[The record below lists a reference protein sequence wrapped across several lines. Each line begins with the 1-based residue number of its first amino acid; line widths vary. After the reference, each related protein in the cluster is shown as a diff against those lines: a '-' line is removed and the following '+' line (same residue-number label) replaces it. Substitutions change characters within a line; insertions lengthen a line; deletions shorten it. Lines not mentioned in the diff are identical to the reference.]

1 MIIWVTLVVVVIIVI
16 VAASIAFGQKKK
28 ENKALVDEI
37 FSLKLQVKNLE
48 QDKESQ
54 DKLVEFLRELI
65 FFSHLGYKPSKDEK
79 LKMMGQLLD
88 NMEYITTIKSKNS
101 LFRTERALIIAG
113 HLNVTGKELNDIFDS
128 LRNLLSESIA
138 GNRSLYP
145 QLTDYIYY
153 CGLDFC
159 GKKEMSR
166 AEIKE
171 WGNVVNFGHV
181 DE

>member
-1 MIIWVTLVVVVIIVI
+1 MATWVVFVGVAIIVI
-16 VAASIAFGQKKK
+16 VALSLTFNQKRK
-28 ENKALVDEI
+28 ENKAMKNEI
-37 FSLKLQVKNLE
+37 SNLKLQVKNFKQE
-48 QDKESQ
+48 KESQ
-54 DKLVEFLRELI
+54 DRLVEFLRELI

-101 LFRTERALIIAG
+101 SFRTERALIIAG

>member
-1 MIIWVTLVVVVIIVI
+1 MATWVVFVGVAIIVI
-16 VAASIAFGQKKK
+16 VALSLTFNQKRK
-28 ENKALVDEI
+28 ENKAMKNEI
-37 FSLKLQVKNLE
+37 SNLKLQVKNFKQE
-48 QDKESQ
+48 KESQ
-54 DKLVEFLRELI
+54 DRLVEFLRELI
-65 FFSHLGYKPSKDEK
+65 FFSHLGYKPTKDEK
-79 LKMMGQLLD
+79 LKMMRQLLD
-88 NMEYITTIKSKNS
+88 NMEYIAIIKSKNS
-101 LFRTERALIIAG
+101 SFRTERALIIAG

>member
-1 MIIWVTLVVVVIIVI
+1 MATWVVFVGVAIIVI
-16 VAASIAFGQKKK
+16 VALSLTFNQKRK
-28 ENKALVDEI
+28 ENKAMKNEI
-37 FSLKLQVKNLE
+37 SNLKLQVKNFKQE
-48 QDKESQ
+48 KESQ
-54 DKLVEFLRELI
+54 DRLVEFLRELI
-65 FFSHLGYKPSKDEK
+65 FFSHLGYKPTKDEK

-101 LFRTERALIIAG
+101 SFRTERALIIAG

-166 AEIKE
+166 SEIKE

>member
-1 MIIWVTLVVVVIIVI
+1 MATWVVFVGVAIIVI
-16 VAASIAFGQKKK
+16 VVLSLTFNQKRK
-28 ENKALVDEI
+28 ENKAMKNEI
-37 FSLKLQVKNLE
+37 SNLKLQVKNFKQE
-48 QDKESQ
+48 KESQ
-54 DKLVEFLRELI
+54 DRLVEFLRELI
-65 FFSHLGYKPSKDEK
+65 FFSHLGYKPTKDEK
-79 LKMMGQLLD
+79 LKMMRQLLD
-88 NMEYITTIKSKNS
+88 NMEYIATIKSKIS
-101 LFRTERALIIAG
+101 SFRTERALIIAG

-128 LRNLLSESIA
+128 MRNLLAESVA

-166 AEIKE
+166 SEIKE